1 MADRRGSK
9 AWTCGVVVAVALTTA
24 GLGLGLG
31 PGADPARA
39 QDPAPADKAPDKA
52 PEKDKTKAP
61 RGRAGSRSRRRTVP
75 APAAPPK
82 ADATGKRAANPFNKA
97 ADPDDTE
104 SMHYALKLNGA
115 DNKPLAASYYPSKK
129 GTSAPVVLLIHE
141 RSRSAKDF
149 EEPIADLKRKGL
161 AQALQAEEYAV
172 MTLDLRGHGA
182 NPRRDITPR
191 EWRAMIE
198 DLQSAYLFLLDR
210 HNHGE
215 LNLARL
221 GVVAVGEGANL
232 AATWAASA
240 GGAVSSEGR
249 TSDLGALI
257 LISPM
262 GDEASQGLRLGPP
275 IASIAPRLPLLV
287 QAGERDTATMAA
299 LTASRPVIE
308 RSRVNKVETYPTSL
322 HGYRLLWLEPK
333 AAGAVV
339 KFLDSTIKFKTE
351 DWEPRYN
358 LEPVAYND
366 VFAVTKANTPAPATK
381 KAADPAKKAAAEPA
395 AKKAP

>member
-1 MADRRGSK
+1 MADRRGTT

-24 GLGLGLG
+24 GLGLGVG
-31 PGADPARA
+31 PGADPALA
-39 QDPAPADKAPDKA
+39 PAPAPAENAPDKG
-52 PEKDKTKAP
+52 KTKAP
-61 RGRAGSRSRRRTVP
+61 KGRAGSRSRRRTVP
-75 APAAPPK
+75 APDAPPK
-82 ADATGKRAANPFNKA
+82 ADAPGKRAANPFNKA
-97 ADPDDTE
+97 ADPDDPD

-115 DNKPLAASYYPSKK
+115 DNKPLAANYYPSKK

-141 RSRSAKDF
+141 RLRSAKDF
-149 EEPIADLKRKGL
+149 DEPIADLKRKGL

-182 NPRRDITPR
+182 NPRREVNSR
-191 EWRAMIE
+191 EWRAMVE

-249 TSDLGALI
+249 TSDLGALV

-262 GDEASQGLRLGPP
+262 GDDASQGLRFGPP
-275 IASIAPRLPLLV
+275 VASIAPRLPLLV
-287 QAGERDTATMAA
+287 QAGERDASTMTA

-322 HGYRLLWLEPK
+322 HGHRMLWLEPK
-333 AAGAVV
+333 AAGAIV
-339 KFLDSTIKFKTE
+339 KFLDATIKFKTE

-358 LEPVAYND
+358 LNPVAYDD
-366 VFAVTKANTPAPATK
+366 VFAVTKSDTPAPATK
-381 KAADPAKKAAAEPA
+381 KAAEPA
-395 AKKAP
+395 TKKAP